1 MRTLGATAV
10 LSLVVHGA
18 ALAWVLHDPKP
29 EPLPV
34 VAVTTPAPVEA
45 ELMFVDLVPDAAP
58 VPAHGRGDD
67 TTVAPAGTPRRTAI
81 TAATGPTRP
90 TRTEVVPAQPE
101 HPPEPIPGKP
111 PVVRHLMMRGPEVT
125 PVGEQLASLALS
137 RPDATQLPDY
147 PGLRTGAALDAAR
160 HRLRGGDPE
169 ALGEIVALEDEQHE
183 QELKLQKDGT
193 HRTDKTTFVAEV
205 AKDGTVK
212 LTDKANLRRNGLG
225 ATFDTTDWL
234 MRRQGMD
241 PYASAKREYLD
252 RTRDQRV
259 EIGKAYRKEQLA
271 QSAKLMATNLDRLW
285 ASVPDVSA
293 RKQAVFEL
301 WEECAE
307 TGDAAIVEGGAK
319 ARTLL
324 ERFVQ
329 VKLRGADGFTAEE
342 LARLNA
348 HRRSRAAFDPY
359 H

>member
-29 EPLPV
+29 EPVPV
-34 VAVTTPAPVEA
+34 VAVTAPPPVEA
-45 ELMFVDLVPDAAP
+45 ELTFVDLVPDATP
-58 VPAHGRGDD
+58 TPATGRGDAA
-67 TTVAPAGTPRRTAI
+67 TVAPAGTPRQ
-81 TAATGPTRP
+81 AAVTTTGRS
-90 TRTEVVPAQPE
+90 RTEVAPAQPE

-111 PVVRHLMMRGPEVT
+111 TPVTVRHLMMRGPEVT
-125 PVGEQLASLALS
+125 PVGEQLAALALA

-160 HRLRGGDPE
+160 HRLRGGDPA
-169 ALGEIVALEDEQHE
+169 ALGEIVALEDERDA
-183 QELKLQKDGT
+183 QELKPQKDGT
-193 HRTDKTTFVAEV
+193 HRSEKTTFVAEV

-212 LTDKANLRRNGLG
+212 LTDKANLQRHGLG

-271 QSAKLMATNLDRLW
+271 QSAQLMATNLDRLW
-285 ASVPDVSA
+285 ATVPDVGA

-301 WEECAE
+301 WDECAE
-307 TGDAAIVEGGAK
+307 TGDAVIVEGGAK

-348 HRRSRAAFDPY
+348 HRRSKAAFDPY